1 MKPRPA
7 PLAAII
13 FALPTPITPNLEH
26 TGKNR
31 IAEICSLTYLS
42 QMQMPIQDGPMMRSW
57 PLDAAWSPQ

>member
-1 MKPRPA
+1 MKPRPV

-13 FALPTPITPNLEH
+13 FALPTPITLNPKH

-42 QMQMPIQDGPMMRSW
+42 QMQMPIQ
-57 PLDAAWSPQ
+57 AVQ